1 MTESPPA
8 WLAKDCLDV
17 GVFTNRLDEML
28 AFWQQ
33 DIGLPFD
40 HMLPLGGGLRQHRH
54 DHQGSVFKLNHARD
68 PLAPRT
74 EGGYLRLL
82 IARDGITAPTERTD
96 PDGNRVLLVPP
107 GHDGITQWAI
117 EVATPSREAFLAF
130 YHDALGLPVSG
141 AHPCAV
147 ACGRSL
153 ILGHIDPALAART
166 DSADMRRIG
175 YRYTTLQVDKV
186 DRVHAQ
192 VLAAGGTEGQPP
204 ATLGKTARISFVRD
218 GCGNWMELSQRA
230 SITGSLEP

>member
-1 MTESPPA
+1 MTDTSPA

-17 GVFTNRLDEML
+17 GVFTNRLDEMR

-33 DIGLPFD
+33 DVGLPFD
-40 HMLPLGGGLRQHRH
+40 HMLPLGGGLRQHRY
-54 DHQGSVFKLNHARD
+54 DHQGSVFKLNHSRD
-68 PLAPRT
+68 PLAPGT
-74 EGGYLRLL
+74 HGGYLRLI
-82 IARDGITAPTERTD
+82 IARDSITAPTELTD
-96 PDGNRVLLVPP
+96 PDGNRVALVRP

-117 EVATPSREAFLAF
+117 EVATPSRQAFLAF
-130 YHDALGLPVSG
+130 YHDALGLPV
-141 AHPCAV
+141 ADTHPCAV

-166 DSADMRRIG
+166 ESADMARIG

-192 VLAAGGTEGQPP
+192 VLAAGGTEGRAP

>member
-1 MTESPPA
+1 MTDTSPA

-33 DIGLPFD
+33 DIGLPFN

-54 DHQGSVFKLNHARD
+54 DHQGSVFKLNHGRD
-68 PLAPRT
+68 PLPQRSD
-74 EGGYLRLL
+74 GGYLRLI
-82 IARDGITAPTERTD
+82 IAREGITAPTELMD
-96 PDGNRVLLVPP
+96 PDGNRVGLVPP
-107 GHDGITQWAI
+107 GHDGISQWAI

-130 YHDALGLPVSG
+130 YHDALGLPESG
-141 AHPCAV
+141 ARPCAV

-153 ILGHIDPALAART
+153 IIGRVDPTLADLA
-166 DSADMRRIG
+166 DSAGMARIG

-192 VLAAGGTEGQPP
+192 VLAAGGAEGQPP

>member
-1 MTESPPA
+1 MINTSPA

-33 DIGLPFD
+33 DVGLPFD

-54 DHQGSVFKLNHARD
+54 DHHGSVFKLNHARD
-68 PLAPRT
+68 PLPPRAD
-74 EGGYLRLL
+74 GGYLRLI
-82 IARDGITAPTERTD
+82 IARDGVTVPIELTD
-96 PDGNRVLLVPP
+96 PDGNRVGLVPP

-130 YHDALGLPVSG
+130 YHDALGLPVSDT
-141 AHPCAV
+141 HPCAV

-166 DSADMRRIG
+166 GNAEMARIG

-192 VLAAGGTEGQPP
+192 VLAAGGTEGRAP

-218 GCGNWMELSQRA
+218 GCGNRMELSQRA

>member
-1 MTESPPA
+1 MTDTSPA

-17 GVFTNRLDEML
+17 GVFTNRRDEML

-33 DIGLPFD
+33 EVGLPFD
-40 HMLPLGGGLRQHRH
+40 HMLALGGGLRQHRH
-54 DHQGSVFKLNHARD
+54 DHEGSVFKLNHSRD
-68 PLAPRT
+68 RLAPRT
-74 EGGYLRLL
+74 DGGYLRLI
-82 IARDGITAPTERTD
+82 IAHDSITAPTELTD
-96 PDGNRVLLVPP
+96 PDGNRAGLVPP

-117 EVATPSREAFLAF
+117 EVATPSCEAFLAF
-130 YHDALGLPVSG
+130 YHDALGLPV
-141 AHPCAV
+141 ADTHPCAV

-166 DSADMRRIG
+166 ESADMARIG

-192 VLAAGGTEGQPP
+192 VLAAGGTEGRAP

>member
-1 MTESPPA
+1 MTASPPA

-68 PLAPRT
+68 PLPPRT
-74 EGGYLRLL
+74 EG
-82 IARDGITAPTERTD
+82 TAPTERID

-175 YRYTTLQVDKV
+175 YRYTTVQVDKV
-186 DRVHAQ
+186 DRVHSG
-192 VLAAGGTEGQPP
+192 VLTAGGTEGQPP
-204 ATLGKTARISFVRD
+204 TTLGKTARISFVRD

-230 SITGSLEP
+230 SITGSLDP